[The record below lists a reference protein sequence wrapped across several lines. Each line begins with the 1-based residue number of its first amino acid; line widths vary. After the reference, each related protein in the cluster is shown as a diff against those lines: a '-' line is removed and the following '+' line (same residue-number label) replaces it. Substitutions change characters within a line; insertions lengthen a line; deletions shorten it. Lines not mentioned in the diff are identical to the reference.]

1 MGRMV
6 MILAALVVGA
16 VSPVWADHHD
26 EERAQ
31 PNRYYDTG
39 RFYFYFEGG
48 QAWILDED
56 VVDDLEFTTPN
67 GANVVIGG
75 GGGYNISDHWGV
87 ELQVHGT
94 EPDVR
99 SEGRDRKIEEYS
111 NITIVPAVR
120 FRWPLGDGRVVPYIT
135 AGVGYSINDDNDT
148 GDPRIK
154 MKADDSTIAGSVAA
168 GLDYFLSSNVA
179 IGLSLHSFIYPDQ
192 EAHLVERDRFNRITL
207 DTKRDFNQTTIAL
220 LAHLKLFPGQAGE
233 PGQKSLTRLL
243 FADHGPYDTDEMRGY
258 FIGFGGHTYMFSDD
272 FGGGVEL
279 KAPGD
284 FNATLGGGMGMNFD
298 RHWGAEILL
307 LNTDPNVNLRPLG
320 KFAEFSNFTVMP
332 QARFRWPFLGG
343 RLVPYATA
351 GVGVAFFNIND
362 KRGTVDIPT
371 EQGTAVTTRTPALRT
386 DETTVAASAGVG
398 VEYFLNHHVSFGVAL
413 PFYVYPDLNTRV
425 QKGRAP
431 AQYGQANFSG
441 LAGLITIKAYFP

>member
-1 MGRMV
+1 MRRMF
-6 MILAALVVGA
+6 MVVVAVLLGI
-16 VSPVWADHHD
+16 VSPAWAD
-26 EERAQ
+26 EPESAQ
-31 PNRYYDTG
+31 RPYNDTG

-48 QAWILDED
+48 NAWILDD
-56 VVDDLEFTTPN
+56 HMVDDLEFTNPN
-67 GANVVIGG
+67 PGANVVIGG
-75 GGGYNISDHWGV
+75 GAGYNITDHWGV
-87 ELQVHGT
+87 ELQAHGT
-94 EPDVR
+94 EPDVH

-120 FRWPLGDGRVVPYIT
+120 FRYPIGNGQIVPYLT
-135 AGVGYSINDDNDT
+135 AGIGYSMNDDNDT

-154 MKADDSTIAGSVAA
+154 IKADDSTIAGSVAA

-179 IGLSLHSFIYPDQ
+179 IGVSLHSFIYPDQ
-192 EAHLVERDRFNRITL
+192 EAHLIERDRFNRITL

-220 LAHLKLFPGQAGE
+220 LAHLKLFPGE
-233 PGQKSLTRLL
+233 PGQGDQRGLMDLL
-243 FADHGPYDTDEMRGY
+243 IAKNGPFDTDELRGY
-258 FIGFGGHTYMFSDD
+258 FIGVGGHTQMFSDE
-272 FGGGVEL
+272 FGGGIEL

-284 FNATLGGGMGMNFD
+284 FNATLGGGMGVNFD
-298 RHWGAEILL
+298 RNWGAEILL
-307 LNTDPNVNLRPLG
+307 TNTDPNVNLRPLG

-351 GVGVAFFNIND
+351 GVGVAFYNIND

-371 EQGTAVTTRTPALRT
+371 ERGNAVTTHTPTIKT

-413 PFYVYPDLNTRV
+413 PFYIYPDVNTKS
-425 QKGRAP
+425 QKGRGP
-431 AQYGQANFSG
+431 VQYGHANFSG
-441 LAGLITIKAYFP
+441 LAGLITIKAYFE

>member
-1 MGRMV
+1 MLSV
-6 MILAALVVGA
+6 VAALLLSSVGPSWA
-16 VSPVWADHHD
+16 ADPDGDDPQKSP
-26 EERAQ
+26 
-31 PNRYYDTG
+31 YYDTG

-48 QAWILDED
+48 NSWILDTD
-56 VVDDLEFTTPN
+56 MVDDLEFTTPD

-75 GGGYNISDHWGV
+75 GAGYNISDHWGI
-87 ELQVHGT
+87 ELQAHGT

-120 FRWPLGDGRVVPYIT
+120 FRWPIAGGRIVPYLTGGI
-135 AGVGYSINDDNDT
+135 GYSMNDDNDT

-154 MKADDSTIAGSVAA
+154 MHADESTIAGSVSA

-207 DTKRDFNQTTIAL
+207 DTKRDFNQTSVAL
-220 LAHLKLFPGQAGE
+220 LAHLKLFPGEVGQ
-233 PGQKSLTRLL
+233 PGQRSLSQLL
-243 FADHGPYDTDEMRGY
+243 FAENGPFDTDELRGY

-284 FNATLGGGMGMNFD
+284 FNATLGGGMGVNVD
-298 RHWGAEILL
+298 RNWGAEILL
-307 LNTDPNVNLRPLG
+307 LNTDPNINMRPLG
-320 KFAEFSNFTVMP
+320 KFAEMSNFTVMP

-371 EQGTAVTTRTPALRT
+371 ERGNAVTTHTPMIES
-386 DETTVAASAGVG
+386 DETSVAASAGFG
-398 VEYFLNHHVSFGVAL
+398 VEYFLNHHISFGLAM
-413 PFYVYPDLNTRV
+413 PFYVYPDLNTKT
-425 QKGRAP
+425 QKGKRP
-431 AQYGQANFSG
+431 VEYGNVNVSG
-441 LAGLITIKAYFP
+441 LAGLVTIQAYFE